1 MASSYEQPSTKGKRE
16 HRRKSEGPHV
26 PPSHPA
32 SSISERRKRE
42 NVSTDGSPKDL
53 TFPLFINRELSW
65 LEFNKRVLEEAQ
77 DESVPLLE
85 RVKFLSIFSS
95 NLDEFFMVRVA
106 GVKRQI
112 SEGNFRAG
120 PDELMPN
127 QALAA
132 ISARVHEL
140 VDEQHRCF
148 LDTIHPQL
156 AEAGIHFVTPS
167 DLDAEQERFL
177 EDFFRKTLFPVL
189 TPLAIDPGHPF
200 PHLAN
205 RSLYLVAG
213 LRALGQSHLPLT
225 PLAMVHIP
233 GHVVP
238 RFISLPAQPG
248 QYVFML
254 LEDVLQHYL
263 PRLYQGYEILSC
275 HAVRVTRDA
284 DFELPEDRL
293 QDMLTSIE
301 EAMRERRMGTAV
313 RLQYDTDL
321 PANIVSLLVRELDLQ
336 QSDLYA
342 SKGFTAFT
350 DLFQLYATVDLP
362 QLKDRPMP
370 QLSVPAF
377 ERTTSIWQAIRDNDI
392 LVHHPYQSFDAVT
405 NFVEEATRD
414 PKVLAIKMTL
424 YRVSPSSPIARAL
437 TKAAEA
443 GKEVAVLVELRARFD
458 EEANISWARA
468 LEEVGAHVVY
478 GLVGYKTHCKACLVV
493 RQEEDGIRRYCHL
506 ATGNYNV
513 KTSSIYCDLGLFTC
527 RESFGEDLTQLFNML
542 TGYTQSQDFHHL
554 LVAPTQLRDSMI
566 TRIRR
571 EIEHAQAGR
580 PARLIAKLNSLVD
593 RTLIEELYAA
603 SQAGVQIDL
612 IVRGICCLRP
622 GLAGVSDNIRVIS
635 IIDRFLEHARIFY
648 FQNAGE
654 PEYFLASADW
664 MPRNLDHRVEVAFP
678 VLDPGLQAQLG
689 HILAIQ
695 LTDSTKAREVLAD
708 GHSRYLNRHAASRKR
723 DNRSSQEE
731 ITFPTATPIRSQER
745 LYEFTR
751 TGEMLP
757 DIPGSDDSPRAD
769 QAERT

>member
-1 MASSYEQPSTKGKRE
+1 
-16 HRRKSEGPHV
+16 
-26 PPSHPA
+26 
-32 SSISERRKRE
+32 
-42 NVSTDGSPKDL
+42 
-53 TFPLFINRELSW
+53 
-65 LEFNKRVLEEAQ
+65 
-77 DESVPLLE
+77 
-85 RVKFLSIFSS
+85 
-95 NLDEFFMVRVA
+95 
-106 GVKRQI
+106 
-112 SEGNFRAG
+112 
-120 PDELMPN
+120 
-127 QALAA
+127 
-132 ISARVHEL
+132 
-140 VDEQHRCF
+140 
-148 LDTIHPQL
+148 
-156 AEAGIHFVTPS
+156 
-167 DLDAEQERFL
+167 
-177 EDFFRKTLFPVL
+177 
-189 TPLAIDPGHPF
+189 
-200 PHLAN
+200 
-205 RSLYLVAG
+205 
-213 LRALGQSHLPLT
+213 
-225 PLAMVHIP
+225 MVHIP

-238 RFISLPAQPG
+238 RFISLPAQSG
-248 QYVFML
+248 QYVFIL

-566 TRIRR
+566 SRIRR
-571 EIEHAQAGR
+571 EIEHARAGR

-593 RTLIEELYAA
+593 QTLIEELYAA

-622 GLAGVSDNIRVIS
+622 GLTGVSGNIRVIS

-695 LTDSTKAREVLAD
+695 LADSTKAREVLAD
-708 GHSRYLNRHAASRKR
+708 GHSRYLNRHA
-723 DNRSSQEE
+723 SS
-731 ITFPTATPIRSQER
+731 PLRSQER

-757 DIPGSDDSPRAD
+757 DIPGSDDSPRGE
-769 QAERT
+769 QTERT

>member
-1 MASSYEQPSTKGKRE
+1 
-16 HRRKSEGPHV
+16 
-26 PPSHPA
+26 
-32 SSISERRKRE
+32 
-42 NVSTDGSPKDL
+42 
-53 TFPLFINRELSW
+53 
-65 LEFNKRVLEEAQ
+65 
-77 DESVPLLE
+77 
-85 RVKFLSIFSS
+85 
-95 NLDEFFMVRVA
+95 MVRVA

-112 SEGNFRAG
+112 SEGNFRVG
-120 PDELMPN
+120 PDGLTPS
-127 QALAA
+127 QVLAA
-132 ISARVHEL
+132 ISARIHEL

-156 AEAGIHFVTPS
+156 AEAGVQFVTPPA
-167 DLDAEQERFL
+167 LDVEQERFL
-177 EDFFRKTLFPVL
+177 ENFFRKTLFPVL

-213 LRALGQSHLPLT
+213 LRSLSRSHLPRT

-233 GHVVP
+233 SHVVP
-238 RFISLPAQPG
+238 RFISLPTESG
-248 QYVFML
+248 QYAFIL

-263 PRLYQGYEILSC
+263 PRLYRGYEILSC

-293 QDMLTSIE
+293 EDILTSIE

-313 RLQYDTDL
+313 RLQHDTDL
-321 PANIVSLLVRELDLQ
+321 PTNILSLLVDELDLQ
-336 QSDLYA
+336 PSDLYA

-350 DLFQLYATVDLP
+350 DLFQLYAAVDLP
-362 QLKDRPMP
+362 QLKDRPLP

-377 ERTTSIWQAIRDNDI
+377 ERTTSIWQAIQDNDI

-424 YRVSPSSPIARAL
+424 YRVSPSSPIAQAL

-493 RQEEDGIRRYCHL
+493 RQEADGIRRYCHL

-513 KTSSIYCDLGLFTC
+513 KTSTIYGDLGLFTC
-527 RESFGEDLTQLFNML
+527 EESFGEDLTQLFNML
-542 TGYTQSQDFHHL
+542 TGYTEPQAFHHL
-554 LVAPTQLRDSMI
+554 LVAPTQLRDGMI
-566 TRIRR
+566 ARIRR
-571 EIEHAQAGR
+571 EIEHAQANR

-593 RTLIEELYAA
+593 KTLIEELYAA

-648 FQNAGE
+648 FQNAGD

-664 MPRNLDHRVEVAFP
+664 MPRNLDYRVEVAFP
-678 VLDPGLQAQLG
+678 VLDPKLQTQLG
-689 HILAIQ
+689 HILDIQ
-695 LTDSTKAREVLAD
+695 LADSTKAREVLAD
-708 GHSRYLNRHAASRKR
+708 GRSHYLRR
-723 DNRSSQEE
+723 
-731 ITFPTATPIRSQER
+731 ATTPPIRSQER

-751 TGEMLP
+751 TGQILP
-757 DIPGSDDSPRAD
+757 DIPSSEKHGQAD
-769 QAERT
+769 VREIIR